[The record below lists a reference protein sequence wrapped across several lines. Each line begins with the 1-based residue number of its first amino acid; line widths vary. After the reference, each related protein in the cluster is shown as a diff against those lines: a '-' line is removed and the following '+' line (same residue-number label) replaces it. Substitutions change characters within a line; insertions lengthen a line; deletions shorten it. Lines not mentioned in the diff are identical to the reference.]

1 MAEINVKEVN
11 EKSLELMANI
21 AEPYFELLQD
31 KEFITLYLTN
41 VLEAIKYACLKHP
54 EQTVKI
60 AAALEGK
67 TVEEYVVNPFTLP
80 LKLVSA
86 IGMYSKMYQ
95 KARRAFLVGYDR
107 NVPSLRQAS
116 HCIGCGQCVEHC
128 PQKIDIPT
136 ELHRIDDYV
145 EQLKQL

>member
-11 EKSLELMANI
+11 EKSLELMASI
-21 AEPYFELLQD
+21 AEPYFELLRD

-41 VLEAIKYACLKHP
+41 VLQAIKYACLKHP

-86 IGMYSKMYQ
+86 IGMYSKMNKDLFISAAQ
-95 KARRAFLVGYDR
+95 NSGEANSGAATETTEARE
-107 NVPSLRQAS
+107 Q
-116 HCIGCGQCVEHC
+116 
-128 PQKIDIPT
+128 PT
-136 ELHRIDDYV
+136 DS
-145 EQLKQL
+145 